1 MNALGNGRHK
11 TGPQVRTSGGRHY
24 ISTEDFLT
32 FPSTVRDKI
41 LPKYKTLLVTR
52 FSQVWLV
59 ASVPKL
65 DVGGGPKLHR
75 CGG

>member
-1 MNALGNGRHK
+1 MNPSVGNNK
-11 TGPQVRTSGGRHY
+11 YKKGPQVRTSGGKHY

-52 FSQVWLV
+52 FGQVWMV

-65 DVGGGPKLHR
+65 EDLFEVEEF
-75 CGG
+75 

>member
-1 MNALGNGRHK
+1 MNAFGNGRHK
-11 TGPQVRTSGGRHY
+11 TGPQVRTAHGRHY

-32 FPSTVRDKI
+32 FPATVRDKI

-52 FSQVWLV
+52 FGQVWMV

-65 DVGGGPKLHR
+65 EDLFEVEEF
-75 CGG
+75 

>member
-1 MNALGNGRHK
+1 MNPSVGNNKLK

-41 LPKYKTLLVTR
+41 LPKFKVLHVTR
-52 FSQVWLV
+52 FGQVWLV
-59 ASVPKL
+59 ATVPKL
-65 DVGGGPKLHR
+65 EDVFEVEEF
-75 CGG
+75 

>member
-1 MNALGNGRHK
+1 MKAPGNSK
-11 TGPQVRTSGGRHY
+11 LKKGPQVRTSGGRHY

-52 FSQVWLV
+52 FGQVWMV
-59 ASVPKL
+59 ATVPKL
-65 DVGGGPKLHR
+65 EDLFELEEF
-75 CGG
+75 